1 MVRHAL
7 VLTAFLGFAGAA
19 PAATWADGMFD
30 SLSHDFGTV
39 PRGPIV
45 THYFQVTNNTGQLV
59 HIASV
64 RVSCGCLSA
73 SATRTSLQPGER
85 TTIVAKLDTN
95 RFSGLWRKPMYVTFD
110 QPQWAEVTIMVQ
122 AVSRDDV
129 NLSPETLSFGKIRH
143 GASPEASVAVAMFGG
158 NWRVVDA
165 RSETAYVQP
174 RVSLARQAPGETT
187 YQVTARLRPDLPPGN
202 WYTSVKVFTD
212 NPAMPQLTI
221 PLSVDVG
228 APLTVSPGVTAFG
241 KIKKGADSE
250 RKILVRADQPFKIVD
265 IKGAD
270 KQVRVVD
277 ENPGSAAMHRLLVTV
292 RPAATGP
299 LTRTIQIITDLK
311 DDNRV
316 NFQTTGDVEP

>member
-7 VLTAFLGFAGAA
+7 VFTALLGFAGAA
-19 PAATWADGMFD
+19 PAATWADGLFD

-45 THYFQVTNNTGQLV
+45 THYFQVTNNTGQPV

-73 SATRTSLQPGER
+73 SATRTSLQPGES
-85 TTIVAKLDTN
+85 TTIVARLDTN

-110 QPQWAEVTIMVQ
+110 QPQWTEVTIMVQ

-129 NLSPETLSFGKIRH
+129 NLAPETFSFGHIRH
-143 GASPEASVAVAMFGG
+143 GGSPEASVTVAMFGG
-158 NWRVVDA
+158 NWRVLDA
-165 RSETAYVQP
+165 RSETTFVQP
-174 RVSLARQAPGETT
+174 RVSQLRQVPGETT

-202 WYTSVKVFTD
+202 WYTTIKVSTD

-221 PLSVDVG
+221 PLTVDVG
-228 APLTVSPGVTAFG
+228 APLTVTPKVTALG
-241 KIKKGADSE
+241 KIKKGTDTE
-250 RKILVRADQPFKIVD
+250 RKILVRADQPFRIVD
-265 IKGAD
+265 IKGGD

-277 ENPGSAAMHRLLVTV
+277 ENPGSAAMHRLVVTV
-292 RPAATGP
+292 RPNAAGA
-299 LTRTIQIITDLK
+299 LTRTIQVITDLK

-316 NFQTTGDVEP
+316 TFQTTGDVIP